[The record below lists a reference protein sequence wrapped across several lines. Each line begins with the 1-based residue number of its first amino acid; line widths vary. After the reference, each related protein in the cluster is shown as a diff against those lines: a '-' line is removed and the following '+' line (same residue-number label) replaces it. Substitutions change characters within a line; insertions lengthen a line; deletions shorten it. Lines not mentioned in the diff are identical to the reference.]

1 MQSENQFNQQKSYV
15 GEKQPVL
22 AGGVSMIIMNDF
34 VNEGT
39 LLQVCFLGVAPI
51 HCSG

>member
-1 MQSENQFNQQKSYV
+1 MQSENQFNFQTSSV

-22 AGGVSMIIMNDF
+22 AGGVSIMNDF
-34 VNEGT
+34 VNEGP
-39 LLQVCFLGVAPI
+39 LLQVCFLGVVPI

>member
-1 MQSENQFNQQKSYV
+1 MQSENQFNLQKSYV

-22 AGGVSMIIMNDF
+22 AGGVSMIMNDF

-39 LLQVCFLGVAPI
+39 LLQVCFLGVVPI